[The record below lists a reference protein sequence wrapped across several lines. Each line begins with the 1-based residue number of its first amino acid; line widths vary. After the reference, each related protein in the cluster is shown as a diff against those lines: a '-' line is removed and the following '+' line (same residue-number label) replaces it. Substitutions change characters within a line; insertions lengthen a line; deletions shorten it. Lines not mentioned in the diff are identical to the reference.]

1 MMFNQQIVNKLQLK
15 ALKIVYKDNF
25 SSFEELLSKDKSA
38 TVHQKNLQI
47 LPTAMYKILNGL
59 SPDII

>member
-1 MMFNQQIVNKLQLK
+1 MMSNQQIVNKLQLK

-47 LPTAMYKILNGL
+47 LPTAMY
-59 SPDII
+59 